1 MVFRLPEQALS
12 PASGQ
17 VWTCAWNRGPVLA
30 RFARE
35 RPAIEARAGE
45 LLAAKRWQAMPGARF
60 GLARRLRTA
69 LLMALP
75 LARLDVSW
83 YRGFASVLIYPTV
96 FRARQ
101 EVTDEAGVVHEWGE
115 WRAGET
121 SALGPLVLALPEV
134 AASGRGSGYNVVIH
148 ECAHQMDLLGSGAGM
163 PPLHPDMRRRAW
175 TDAFVP
181 AYEDLCQRVDGR
193 QAAAIDAY
201 AAQSPAEFFAVV
213 SEAFFETPRALRRAY
228 PRVYDQLAAFFRIDP
243 LRV

>member
-1 MVFRLPEQALS
+1 M
-12 PASGQ
+12 
-17 VWTCAWNRGPVLA
+17 LA

-35 RPAIEARAGE
+35 RPAIEARARE
-45 LLAAKRWQAMPGARF
+45 LLAGKRWLPMPGARF
-60 GLARRLRTA
+60 GSARRVRTA

-75 LARLDVSW
+75 LARLDLSW

-101 EVTDEAGVVHEWGE
+101 EVTDEAGVVHQWAE

-121 SALGPLVLALPEV
+121 SARGPLVLALPEV

-163 PPLHPDMRRRAW
+163 PPLHPDMRRGAW

-181 AYEDLCQRVDGR
+181 AYEDLCARAGAGQPT
-193 QAAAIDAY
+193 AIDAY
-201 AAQSPAEFFAVV
+201 AAQSPAEFFAVA
-213 SEAFFETPRALRRAY
+213 SEAFFETPRTLRRAY
-228 PRVYDQLAAFFRIDP
+228 PRVYAQLAAFFRIDP

>member
-1 MVFRLPEQALS
+1 MVFRLSEQAFS
-12 PASGQ
+12 ADSGPA
-17 VWTCAWNRGPVLA
+17 WACAWKRGPVLA

-35 RPAIEARAGE
+35 RPAIDARARE
-45 LLAAKRWQAMPGARF
+45 LLAVKRWQAMPGARF
-60 GLARRLRTA
+60 GSARRLHTA

-75 LARLDVSW
+75 LTRLDLSW
-83 YRGFASVLIYPTV
+83 YRGFASVLVYPTV

-101 EVTDEAGVVHEWGE
+101 EVMDEAGVVHDRGE

-121 SALGPLVLALPEV
+121 SARGPLVLALPEV

-163 PPLHPDMRRRAW
+163 PPLHPDMRRSAW
-175 TDAFVP
+175 ADAFVP
-181 AYEDLCQRVDGR
+181 AYDDLCERAGGGR
-193 QAAAIDAY
+193 ATAIDPY
-201 AAQSPAEFFAVV
+201 AAQSPAEFFAVA

-228 PRVYDQLAAFFRIDP
+228 PRVYAQLAAFFRIDP